1 MAVIREARQFKV
13 GPIGVARS
21 SSAGQIVGE
30 QVARSA
36 NQAQQYLFRRAVE
49 DAKEAGVDSAQA
61 LEASEITALDPETG
75 RPAAYDG
82 PKGMGRYALKAYQSV
97 LLSRF
102 EQEIATEIED
112 KSKELALQNRRSPE
126 AFNTAMSDYIAEM
139 SNVEESTVFKNEIL
153 RIGNAV
159 QSQKY
164 RALQS
169 QAIARQERN
178 DSILYEFNNSEAS
191 LNIEDAFAAG
201 DNTTGDNLIAS
212 AQKMDADNVAAG
224 TILSN
229 ATIGNSKNRQLAKV
243 RGQFRY
249 ELRQAIKNGSSRFDL
264 EAALNAID
272 SGDLSGLKGKGFE
285 STFKSLS
292 AEGATFTESFSA
304 FATELL
310 QDGLNQTRLT
320 AEMATRKRIADNLD
334 SMSSNNDDY
343 FDMISGANSDV
354 AGTAS
359 DAVSNYMTDL
369 QTQLNLIES
378 GASQGQIEAATS
390 GSFSRLNV
398 VKDGVIN
405 NLFAEAT
412 SVEDVVNITKYL
424 QNTTEENFN
433 KLNEGSQSLALVLV
447 DMAKKTGQVQFLT
460 DATSYGAGVNN
471 EVRFLEFQEK
481 VDNAVD
487 YNNDLKGVIFPELFA
502 ANSVEV
508 IESINETA
516 LKNLKK
522 TTLQSGDKEKFES
535 ALKNKTSEAF
545 VRLAFGNMTNPKAI
559 EAAALYARDGVDPNN
574 LVSPQRKAIID
585 KARQS
590 FDDPSAYGASVERYS
605 DGANRRYKLN
615 VKIAADDKLL
625 RGAFDGTLGETTEND
640 RIKFGKLLGVPDDFY
655 TNSKYDE
662 PEYAQLTEIL
672 SQTSSTIWPQ
682 AQVDAINSFL
692 DKNITD
698 PDQVRRVLVTYAKAS
713 EFATDQ
719 GLAVESRGS
728 SSLTSSQKALM
739 DEAVS
744 FSQMNTDPTALA
756 VHMQKIKTTMG
767 NPALKAQMDDYF
779 KGEGVKDAREFVANN
794 FPEARMNANLFDRLL
809 TKTRMH
815 YFKNAGEIKPEST
828 DDLISALQSDID
840 KNFVEDDRII
850 TLSGSSQTLYPLS
863 VTAKGNEQAFMDYIR
878 SSLAQ
883 NSPNKDIDWNS
894 VEFKLTPVGYNDEDG
909 GMTYG
914 VVIEN
919 ETGGRDLQEV
929 SMQLEPD
936 TEEAVIVPAFF
947 STNEP
952 FFAAAKQKRLEAA
965 EGVAVE
971 TAEQEVARKLRK
983 QQLREE
989 RSFVIKGIR
998 EKRESIQEARTE
1010 IVQQKTQQIFTEQ
1023 EAMDE
1028 LRTIVNI
1035 DKYKNINMQG
1045 ARSMIS
1051 AYEDIGTKRMP
1062 SPTFLGNL
1070 LTIAKH
1076 SKDPLARDLE
1086 VDIKAMLNILNS
1098 LED

>member
-1 MAVIREARQFKV
+1 MAIIRETKKFAV

-21 SSAGQIVGE
+21 SSAGQIIGE

-36 NQAQQYLFRRAVE
+36 NQAQQYFFRRAVE
-49 DAKEAGVDSAQA
+49 DAQQSGVDSAQA
-61 LEASEITALDPETG
+61 LEAAEVTALDPDTG
-75 RPAAYDG
+75 RPTSYDG
-82 PKGMGRYALKAYQSV
+82 PKGMGRYALKAYQKV

-102 EQEIATEIED
+102 EQEIASEIEN
-112 KSKELALQNRRSPE
+112 KSKELALTHRRSPE
-126 AFNTAMSDYIAEM
+126 AFKESMSTYIAEM
-139 SNVEESTVFKNEIL
+139 SNVEESTVFKNEIV

-159 QSQKY
+159 QNQKY
-164 RALQS
+164 IALQS

-178 DSILYEFNNSEAS
+178 DAILYEFTNSEAS
-191 LNIEDAFAAG
+191 LSIEDAFAAG
-201 DNTTGDNLIAS
+201 NNELGESLILS
-212 AQKMDADNVAAG
+212 AKELDANNIAAG

-229 ATIGNSKNRQLAKV
+229 ETIGNAKNRQLAKV
-243 RGQFRY
+243 QGQFRY
-249 ELRQAIKNGSSRFDL
+249 ELRNAIKNNISRFDL
-264 EAALNAID
+264 EAASNAID

-285 STFKSLS
+285 NTFKTLS
-292 AEGATFTESFSA
+292 AEGTTFTESFAA

-320 AEMATRKRIADNLD
+320 AEMAARKRIADNIE
-334 SMSSNNDDY
+334 SMSSNNSDF
-343 FDMISGANSDV
+343 FDMISGSNSDV

-378 GASQGQIEAATS
+378 GASQGQIESATS
-390 GSFSRLNV
+390 GSFSRLNI

-433 KLNEGSQSLALVLV
+433 KLNEGSQSLALVLT

-460 DATSYGAGVNN
+460 DATSYGAGINN
-471 EVRFLEFQEK
+471 EVRFVEFQRK

-487 YNNDLKGVIFPELFA
+487 YNDYLKDTVFPESFA
-502 ANSVEV
+502 ANS
-508 IESINETA
+508 IEAIEGVNKAA
-516 LKNLKK
+516 LAKLKK
-522 TTLQSGDKEKFES
+522 TELQAGDKEKFKS
-535 ALKNKTSEAF
+535 VLKNKTSEAF
-545 VRLAFGNMTNPKAI
+545 VRLAFGGMTNPKAV
-559 EAAALYARDGVDPNN
+559 EAIALYARDGVDPNN

-585 KARQS
+585 KAREA

-605 DGANRRYKLN
+605 DGAKRRYNLN
-615 VKIAADDKLL
+615 VKIASDDKII
-625 RGAFDGTLGETTEND
+625 RDAINGTLGETTEDD
-640 RIKFGKLLGVPDDFY
+640 RIKFGRLLGVPDDFY
-655 TNSKYDE
+655 TNSKYGE

-672 SQTSSTIWPQ
+672 SQTSSSIWPQ

-692 DKNITD
+692 NGNIAD
-698 PDQVRRVLVTYAKAS
+698 PDQIRRVLVTYAKAS

-744 FSQMNTDPTALA
+744 FSQMNPDPTALA

-779 KGEGVKDAREFVANN
+779 KGEDVKDAREFVAKN
-794 FPEARMNANLFDRLL
+794 FPQARTNANLFDRLL

-828 DDLISALQSDID
+828 DDLISSLQSDID

-936 TEEAVIVPAFF
+936 TEEAFIVPAFF

-952 FFAAAKQKRLEAA
+952 LFAASKEKRMKA
-965 EGVAVE
+965 
-971 TAEQEVARKLRK
+971 AEQEQVDIATEEAAQPSKASVIAART
-983 QQLREE
+983 QLGRAVQE
-989 RSFVIKGIR
+989 RLGFGVEYKAQIAQK
-998 EKRESIQEARTE
+998 KFTKQEA
-1010 IVQQKTQQIFTEQ
+1010 V
-1023 EAMDE
+1023 DE
-1028 LRTIVNI
+1028 LKTIVDV
-1035 DKYKNINMQG
+1035 DKYKSISSVLPAMLRSYGRTGEIPFNLSLVALNGMLTIIKQDKNPL
-1045 ARSMIS
+1045 ARQLEVDLKSMIS
-1051 AYEDIGTKRMP
+1051 IINGVED
-1062 SPTFLGNL
+1062 
-1070 LTIAKH
+1070 
-1076 SKDPLARDLE
+1076 
-1086 VDIKAMLNILNS
+1086 
-1098 LED
+1098 

>member
-1 MAVIREARQFKV
+1 MAIIRETKKFAV

-21 SSAGQIVGE
+21 SSAGQIIGE

-36 NQAQQYLFRRAVE
+36 NQAQQYFFRRAVE
-49 DAKEAGVDSAQA
+49 DAQQSGVDSAQA
-61 LEASEITALDPETG
+61 LEAAEVTALDPDTG
-75 RPAAYDG
+75 RPTSYDG
-82 PKGMGRYALKAYQSV
+82 PKGMGRYALKAYQKV

-102 EQEIATEIED
+102 EQEIASEIEN
-112 KSKELALQNRRSPE
+112 KSKELALTHRRSPE
-126 AFNTAMSDYIAEM
+126 AFKESMSAYIAEM
-139 SNVEESTVFKNEIL
+139 SNVEESTVFKNEIV

-159 QSQKY
+159 QNQKY
-164 RALQS
+164 IALQS

-178 DSILYEFNNSEAS
+178 DAILYEFTNSEAS
-191 LNIEDAFAAG
+191 LNIEDSFAAG
-201 DNTTGDNLIAS
+201 NDELGNSLILSAENL
-212 AQKMDADNVAAG
+212 DADNIAAG
-224 TILSN
+224 TILSSE
-229 ATIGNSKNRQLAKV
+229 TIGNAKNRKLAKV

-249 ELRQAIKNGSSRFDL
+249 ELNRAIKANASRFDL
-264 EAALNAID
+264 ESALNAID
-272 SGDLSGLKGKGFE
+272 SGDLSSLSGKGFDNTYNTLV
-285 STFKSLS
+285 S
-292 AEGATFTESFSA
+292 EGATFTESFAA

-320 AEMATRKRIADNLD
+320 AEMETRKRIADDLD
-334 SMSSNNDDY
+334 TKSKDNSEY
-343 FDMISGANSDV
+343 FDIITGANSDV

-369 QTQLNLIES
+369 QTQLNAIES
-378 GASQGQIEAATS
+378 GATQAEIESITS
-390 GSFSRLNV
+390 GSFRRLNN
-398 VKDGVIN
+398 VKSGVIN

-412 SVEDVVNITKYL
+412 SVEDVVNIQKYL
-424 QNTTEENFN
+424 ANPTSDNLD
-433 KLNEGSQSLALVLV
+433 KVNEASQSLAITLT
-447 DMAKKTGQVQFLT
+447 DMARSSQNPQFLT
-460 DATSYGAGVNN
+460 EAISYAEGVSD
-471 EVRFLEFQEK
+471 EVRFLEFQTK
-481 VDNAVD
+481 TNNAID
-487 YNNDLKGVIFPELFA
+487 YNDYLKERTFPNLFSA
-502 ANSVEV
+502 ESVEQ
-508 IESINETA
+508 IELIRENSLNE
-516 LKNLKK
+516 LKK
-522 TTLQSGDKEKFES
+522 TDLQTGDREKFES
-535 ALKNKTSEAF
+535 ALKNKTSESFIRFAF
-545 VRLAFGNMTNPKAI
+545 SSMTNPKAI

-585 KARQS
+585 KAREA

-605 DGANRRYKLN
+605 DGAKRRYNLN
-615 VKIAADDKLL
+615 VKIASDDKLI
-625 RGAFDGTLGETTEND
+625 RDAFDGNLGETTKDD
-640 RIKFGKLLGVPDDFY
+640 RIKFGRLLGVPDDFY

-672 SQTSSTIWPQ
+672 SQTSSSIWPQ

-692 DKNITD
+692 NGNIAD
-698 PDQVRRVLVTYAKAS
+698 PDQIKRVLVTYAKAS

-744 FSQMNTDPTALA
+744 FSQMNPDPTALA

-779 KGEGVKDAREFVANN
+779 KGEDVKDAREFVAKN
-794 FPEARMNANLFDRLL
+794 FPQARTNANLFDRLL

-828 DDLISALQSDID
+828 DDLISSLQSDID

-878 SSLAQ
+878 FSLAQ

-936 TEEAVIVPAFF
+936 TEEAIIIPAFF

-952 FFAAAKQKRLEAA
+952 LFAASKEKRMKA
-965 EGVAVE
+965 
-971 TAEQEVARKLRK
+971 AEQEQVDIAT
-983 QQLREE
+983 EE
-989 RSFVIKGIR
+989 AAQPSKASVIA
-998 EKRESIQEARTE
+998 ARTQLGRA
-1010 IVQQKTQQIFTEQ
+1010 VQERLGFGVEYKAQVAQKKFTKQ

-1028 LRTIVNI
+1028 LKTIVDVN
-1035 DKYKNINMQG
+1035 KYKSLSSVLPAMLRSYGRTGEIPFNQSLVALNGMLKIIKRDKNPL
-1045 ARSMIS
+1045 ARQLEVDLKSMIS
-1051 AYEDIGTKRMP
+1051 IINGVED
-1062 SPTFLGNL
+1062 
-1070 LTIAKH
+1070 
-1076 SKDPLARDLE
+1076 
-1086 VDIKAMLNILNS
+1086 
-1098 LED
+1098 

>member
-1 MAVIREARQFKV
+1 MAVIREARQFKI

-21 SSAGQIVGE
+21 SSAGQIVNE

-36 NQAQQYLFRRAVE
+36 NQAQQYLFRRAIE
-49 DAKEAGVDSAQA
+49 DAEQAGVDSAQA

-75 RPAAYDG
+75 RPTAYNG
-82 PKGMGRYALKAYQSV
+82 PKGMGRYALKAYQNV

-201 DNTTGDNLIAS
+201 DNTTGDNLIES

-229 ATIGNSKNRQLAKV
+229 ATIGNAKNRQLAKV

-285 STFKSLS
+285 GTFKSLS

-310 QDGLNQTRLT
+310 EDGLNQTRLT
-320 AEMATRKRIADNLD
+320 AEIATRKRIADNID
-334 SMSSNNDDY
+334 SKSQSNSDY
-343 FDMISGANSDV
+343 FAIITGANSDV

-369 QTQLNLIES
+369 KTQLNLIES
-378 GASQGQIEAATS
+378 GASQAQIEAATS
-390 GSFSRLNV
+390 GSFNRLNS
-398 VKDGVIN
+398 VKSGVIN

-412 SVEDVVNITKYL
+412 SVEDIIRIQNYLRNPTEDNLDRVNKA
-424 QNTTEENFN
+424 
-433 KLNEGSQSLALVLV
+433 SQSLAVTLTS
-447 DMAKKTGQVQFLT
+447 MAGDSQNPQFLT
-460 DATSYGAGVNN
+460 EAISYAEGVSD
-471 EVRFLEFQEK
+471 EERFLEFQRK
-481 VDNAVD
+481 TDNALD
-487 YNNDLKGVIFPELFA
+487 YNDYLKGRTFPNLFSAESVKEIEIIRGNSIDEL
-502 ANSVEV
+502 NR
-508 IESINETA
+508 NE
-516 LKNLKK
+516 
-522 TTLQSGDKEKFES
+522 LQDSDKEKFKS

-545 VRLAFGNMTNPKAI
+545 VRLAFSGMNNAKAI

-574 LVSPQRKAIID
+574 LVSPQRKDIID

-590 FDDPSAYGASVERYS
+590 LDDPSSYSASVDRYS
-605 DGANRRYKLN
+605 EGAKRRYKLN
-615 VKIAADDKLL
+615 VKIASDDKLL
-625 RGAFDGTLGETTEND
+625 RDAFDGTLGETTEDD

-662 PEYAQLTEIL
+662 PEYAQITEIL
-672 SQTSSTIWPQ
+672 SQTSSSIWPQ
-682 AQVDAINSFL
+682 AQVDTINSFL
-692 DKNITD
+692 NGNITD
-698 PDQVRRVLVTYAKAS
+698 PDQIRRVLVTYAKAS

-744 FSQMNTDPTALA
+744 FSQMNPDPTALA

-828 DDLISALQSDID
+828 DDLIKALQSDID
-840 KNFVEDDRII
+840 KNFVEDGRII

-894 VEFKLTPVGYNDEDG
+894 VEFKLTPVGYNDEDS

-936 TEEAVIVPAFF
+936 TEEAVIIPAFF

-952 FFAAAKQKRLEAA
+952 LFAASKEKRMKA
-965 EGVAVE
+965 
-971 TAEQEVARKLRK
+971 AEQEQVDIAT
-983 QQLREE
+983 EE
-989 RSFVIKGIR
+989 AAQPSKASVIA
-998 EKRESIQEARTE
+998 ARTQLGRA
-1010 IVQQKTQQIFTEQ
+1010 VQERLGFGVEYKAQVAQKKFTQQ

-1028 LRTIVNI
+1028 LKTIVDV
-1035 DKYKNINMQG
+1035 DKYKSLSSVKPAMLRSYSRIGEVPFNQSLIALNSMLLIVKQDKNPL
-1045 ARSMIS
+1045 ARQLEVDLKSMIS
-1051 AYEDIGTKRMP
+1051 IINGVED
-1062 SPTFLGNL
+1062 
-1070 LTIAKH
+1070 
-1076 SKDPLARDLE
+1076 
-1086 VDIKAMLNILNS
+1086 
-1098 LED
+1098 

>member
-82 PKGMGRYALKAYQSV
+82 PKGMGRYALKAYQSI

-212 AQKMDADNVAAG
+212 AEKMDADNVAAG

-229 ATIGNSKNRQLAKV
+229 AIIGNSKNRQLAKV

-249 ELRQAIKNGSSRFDL
+249 EQRQAIKNGISRFDL

-272 SGDLSGLKGKGFE
+272 SGDLSGLKGKYFE

-334 SMSSNNDDY
+334 TTSSNNYDY
-343 FDMISGANSDV
+343 FDMISGANSNV

-359 DAVSNYMTDL
+359 DAVSKYMTDL
-369 QTQLNLIES
+369 QTQLNLIET

-390 GSFSRLNV
+390 GSFKRLSV

-424 QNTTEENFN
+424 QNTTDENFN

-471 EVRFLEFQEK
+471 EVRFLEFQRK
-481 VDNAVD
+481 TDNALD
-487 YNNDLKGVIFPELFA
+487 YNDYLKGRTFPNLSSAE
-502 ANSVEV
+502 SVEQ
-508 IESINETA
+508 IELIRENSIDELNRNE
-516 LKNLKK
+516 
-522 TTLQSGDKEKFES
+522 LQGGDKEKFES

-545 VRLAFGNMTNPKAI
+545 VRLAFGGMTNPKAI

-585 KARQS
+585 KAREA
-590 FDDPSAYGASVERYS
+590 FDDSSAYGASVERYS
-605 DGANRRYKLN
+605 DGAKRRYNLN
-615 VKIAADDKLL
+615 VEIASEDKLL
-625 RGAFDGTLGETTEND
+625 RDAIDGTLGETTEKD
-640 RIKFGKLLGVPDDFY
+640 RINLQKILKVPNDFF

-662 PEYAQLTEIL
+662 PEYAPLTAIL

-682 AQVDAINSFL
+682 IQVDTIKAFL
-692 DKNITD
+692 DGNITESD
-698 PDQVRRVLVTYAKAS
+698 KVKRVLVTYAKAS
-713 EFATDQ
+713 EFVTDQ
-719 GLAVESRGS
+719 GLPAESRGS
-728 SSLTSSQKALM
+728 SSLTSSQRTLM

-744 FSQMNTDPTALA
+744 FSQMNPDPTALA
-756 VHMQKIKTTMG
+756 VHMQKIKMTMG
-767 NPALKAQMDDYF
+767 NSALKEKMYDIF
-779 KGEGVKDAREFVANN
+779 KVEVVKDSTEFVLKN
-794 FPEARMNANLFDRLL
+794 FPETSFNANLRERLL
-809 TKTRMH
+809 TKARMH

-828 DDLISALQSDID
+828 DDLISALQSDIK
-840 KNFVEDDRII
+840 KNFIEDNRII
-850 TLSGSSQTLYPLS
+850 TLSNSSQTLYPLS

-952 FFAAAKQKRLEAA
+952 FFAASKEKRMKA
-965 EGVAVE
+965 
-971 TAEQEVARKLRK
+971 AEQEQIDIAT
-983 QQLREE
+983 EE
-989 RSFVIKGIR
+989 AAQPSKTSVIA
-998 EKRESIQEARTE
+998 ARTQLGRA
-1010 IVQQKTQQIFTEQ
+1010 VQERLGFGVEYRAQVAQKKFTQQ

-1028 LRTIVNI
+1028 LKTIVDV
-1035 DKYKNINMQG
+1035 DKYESLSSVKPAMLRSYSRVGEVPFNQSLIALSSILSIVKQDKNPL
-1045 ARSMIS
+1045 ARQLEVDLKSMIS
-1051 AYEDIGTKRMP
+1051 IINGVED
-1062 SPTFLGNL
+1062 
-1070 LTIAKH
+1070 
-1076 SKDPLARDLE
+1076 
-1086 VDIKAMLNILNS
+1086 
-1098 LED
+1098 

>member
-1 MAVIREARQFKV
+1 MAIIRETKKFAV

-21 SSAGQIVGE
+21 SSAGQIIGE

-36 NQAQQYLFRRAVE
+36 NQAQQYFFRRAVE
-49 DAKEAGVDSAQA
+49 DAQQSGIDSAQA
-61 LEASEITALDPETG
+61 LEAAEVTALDPDTG
-75 RPAAYDG
+75 RPTSYDG
-82 PKGMGRYALKAYQSV
+82 PKGMGRYALKAYQKV

-102 EQEIATEIED
+102 EQEIASEIEN
-112 KSKELALQNRRSPE
+112 KSKELALTHRRSPE
-126 AFNTAMSDYIAEM
+126 AFKESMSAYIAEM
-139 SNVEESTVFKNEIL
+139 SNVEESTVFKNEIV

-159 QSQKY
+159 QNQKY
-164 RALQS
+164 IALQS

-178 DSILYEFNNSEAS
+178 DAILYEFTNSEAS
-191 LNIEDAFAAG
+191 LNIEDSFAAG
-201 DNTTGDNLIAS
+201 NDELGNSLILSAENL
-212 AQKMDADNVAAG
+212 DADNIAAG
-224 TILSN
+224 TILSSE
-229 ATIGNSKNRQLAKV
+229 TIGNAKNRKLAKV

-249 ELRQAIKNGSSRFDL
+249 ELNRAIKANASRFDL
-264 EAALNAID
+264 ESALNAID
-272 SGDLSGLKGKGFE
+272 SGDLSSLSDKGFDNTYNTLV
-285 STFKSLS
+285 S
-292 AEGATFTESFSA
+292 EGATFTESFAA

-320 AEMATRKRIADNLD
+320 AEMATRKRIADVLD
-334 SMSSNNDDY
+334 TKSEDDNEY
-343 FDMISGANSDV
+343 FAIITGANSDV

-369 QTQLNLIES
+369 QTQLNAIES
-378 GASQGQIEAATS
+378 GATQAEIESITS
-390 GSFSRLNV
+390 GSFRRLNN
-398 VKDGVIN
+398 VKSGVIN

-412 SVEDVVNITKYL
+412 SVEDVVNIQKYL
-424 QNTTEENFN
+424 ANPTSDNLD
-433 KLNEGSQSLALVLV
+433 KVNEASQSLAITLT
-447 DMAKKTGQVQFLT
+447 DMARSSQNPQFLT
-460 DATSYGAGVNN
+460 EAISYAEGVSD
-471 EVRFLEFQEK
+471 EVRFLELQTK
-481 VDNAVD
+481 TNNAID
-487 YNNDLKGVIFPELFA
+487 YNDYLKGRTFPNLFSA
-502 ANSVEV
+502 ESVEQ
-508 IESINETA
+508 IELIRENSLDE
-516 LKNLKK
+516 LKK
-522 TTLQSGDKEKFES
+522 TDLQTGDREKFES
-535 ALKNKTSEAF
+535 ALKNKTSESFIRFAF
-545 VRLAFGNMTNPKAI
+545 SGMTNPKAI

-585 KARQS
+585 KAREA

-605 DGANRRYKLN
+605 DGAKRRYNLN
-615 VKIAADDKLL
+615 VKIASDDKLI
-625 RGAFDGTLGETTEND
+625 RDAFDGNLGETTKDD
-640 RIKFGKLLGVPDDFY
+640 RIKFGRLLGVPDDFY

-672 SQTSSTIWPQ
+672 SQTSSSIWPQ

-692 DKNITD
+692 NGNITD
-698 PDQVRRVLVTYAKAS
+698 PDQIKRVLVTYAKAS
-713 EFATDQ
+713 EFVTDQ

-744 FSQMNTDPTALA
+744 FSQMNPDPTALA

-779 KGEGVKDAREFVANN
+779 KGEDVKDAREFVAKN
-794 FPEARMNANLFDRLL
+794 FPQARTNANLFDRLL

-828 DDLISALQSDID
+828 DDLISSLQSNID

-936 TEEAVIVPAFF
+936 TEEAIIIPAFF

-952 FFAAAKQKRLEAA
+952 LFAASKEKRMKA
-965 EGVAVE
+965 
-971 TAEQEVARKLRK
+971 AEQEQVDIAT
-983 QQLREE
+983 EE
-989 RSFVIKGIR
+989 AAQPSKASVIA
-998 EKRESIQEARTE
+998 ARTQLGRA
-1010 IVQQKTQQIFTEQ
+1010 VQERLGFGVEYKAQVAQKKFTKQ

-1028 LRTIVNI
+1028 LKTIVDVN
-1035 DKYKNINMQG
+1035 KYKSLSSVLPAMLRSYGRTGEIPFNQSLVALNGMLKIIKRDKNPL
-1045 ARSMIS
+1045 ARQLEVDLKSMIS
-1051 AYEDIGTKRMP
+1051 IINGVED
-1062 SPTFLGNL
+1062 
-1070 LTIAKH
+1070 
-1076 SKDPLARDLE
+1076 
-1086 VDIKAMLNILNS
+1086 
-1098 LED
+1098 

>member
-1 MAVIREARQFKV
+1 MAIIRETKKFAV

-21 SSAGQIVGE
+21 SSAGQIIGE

-36 NQAQQYLFRRAVE
+36 NQAQQYFFRRAVE
-49 DAKEAGVDSAQA
+49 DAQQSGVDSAQA
-61 LEASEITALDPETG
+61 LEAAEVTALDPDTG
-75 RPAAYDG
+75 RPTSYDG
-82 PKGMGRYALKAYQSV
+82 PKGMGRYALKAYQKV

-102 EQEIATEIED
+102 EQEIASEIEN
-112 KSKELALQNRRSPE
+112 KSKELALTHRRSPE
-126 AFNTAMSDYIAEM
+126 AFKESMSAYIAEM
-139 SNVEESTVFKNEIL
+139 SNVEESTVFKNEIV

-159 QSQKY
+159 QNQKY
-164 RALQS
+164 IALQS

-178 DSILYEFNNSEAS
+178 DAILYEFTNSEAS
-191 LNIEDAFAAG
+191 LNIEDSFAAG
-201 DNTTGDNLIAS
+201 NDELGNSLILSAENL
-212 AQKMDADNVAAG
+212 DADNIAAG
-224 TILSN
+224 TILSSE
-229 ATIGNSKNRQLAKV
+229 TIGNAKNRKLAKV

-249 ELRQAIKNGSSRFDL
+249 ELNRAIKANASRFDL
-264 EAALNAID
+264 ESALNAID
-272 SGDLSGLKGKGFE
+272 SGDLSSLSGKGFDNTYNTLV
-285 STFKSLS
+285 S
-292 AEGATFTESFSA
+292 EGATFTESFAA

-320 AEMATRKRIADNLD
+320 AEMETRKRIADDLD
-334 SMSSNNDDY
+334 TKSKDNSEY
-343 FDMISGANSDV
+343 FDIITGANSDV

-369 QTQLNLIES
+369 QTQLNAIES
-378 GASQGQIEAATS
+378 GATQAEIESITS
-390 GSFSRLNV
+390 GSFRRLNN
-398 VKDGVIN
+398 VKSGVIN

-412 SVEDVVNITKYL
+412 SVEDVVNIQKYL
-424 QNTTEENFN
+424 ANPTSDNLD
-433 KLNEGSQSLALVLV
+433 KVNEASQSLAITLT
-447 DMAKKTGQVQFLT
+447 DMARSSQNPQFLT
-460 DATSYGAGVNN
+460 EAISYAEGVSD
-471 EVRFLEFQEK
+471 EVRFLEFQTK
-481 VDNAVD
+481 TNNAID
-487 YNNDLKGVIFPELFA
+487 YNDYLKERTFPNLFSA
-502 ANSVEV
+502 ESVEQ
-508 IESINETA
+508 IELIRENSLNE
-516 LKNLKK
+516 LKK
-522 TTLQSGDKEKFES
+522 TDLQTGDREKFES
-535 ALKNKTSEAF
+535 ALKNKTSESFIRFAF
-545 VRLAFGNMTNPKAI
+545 SSMTNPKAI

-585 KARQS
+585 KAREA

-605 DGANRRYKLN
+605 DGAKRRYNLN
-615 VKIAADDKLL
+615 VKIASDDKLI
-625 RGAFDGTLGETTEND
+625 RDAFDGNLGETTKDD
-640 RIKFGKLLGVPDDFY
+640 RIKFGRLLGVPDDFY

-672 SQTSSTIWPQ
+672 SQTSSSIWPQ

-692 DKNITD
+692 NGNIAD
-698 PDQVRRVLVTYAKAS
+698 PDQIKRVLVTYAKAS

-744 FSQMNTDPTALA
+744 FSQMNPDPTALA

-779 KGEGVKDAREFVANN
+779 KGEDVKDAREFVAKN
-794 FPEARMNANLFDRLL
+794 FPQARTNANLFDRLL

-828 DDLISALQSDID
+828 DDLISSLQSDID

-936 TEEAVIVPAFF
+936 TEEAIIIPAFF

-952 FFAAAKQKRLEAA
+952 LFAASKEKRMKA
-965 EGVAVE
+965 
-971 TAEQEVARKLRK
+971 AEQEQVDIAT
-983 QQLREE
+983 EE
-989 RSFVIKGIR
+989 AAQPSKASVIA
-998 EKRESIQEARTE
+998 ARTQLGRA
-1010 IVQQKTQQIFTEQ
+1010 VQERLGFGVEYKAQVAQKKFTKQ

-1028 LRTIVNI
+1028 LKTIVDVN
-1035 DKYKNINMQG
+1035 KYKSLSSVLPAMLRSYGRTGEIPFNQSLVALNGMLKIIKRDKNPL
-1045 ARSMIS
+1045 ARQLEVDLKSMIS
-1051 AYEDIGTKRMP
+1051 IINGVED
-1062 SPTFLGNL
+1062 
-1070 LTIAKH
+1070 
-1076 SKDPLARDLE
+1076 
-1086 VDIKAMLNILNS
+1086 
-1098 LED
+1098 

>member
-1 MAVIREARQFKV
+1 MAVIREARQFKI

-49 DAKEAGVDSAQA
+49 DAEQAGVDSAKA

-75 RPAAYDG
+75 RPTAYNG
-82 PKGMGRYALKAYQSV
+82 PKGMGRYALKAYQNV

-201 DNTTGDNLIAS
+201 DNTTGDNLIES

-229 ATIGNSKNRQLAKV
+229 ATIGNAKNRQLAKV

-285 STFKSLS
+285 GTFKSLS

-320 AEMATRKRIADNLD
+320 AEIATRKRIADNID
-334 SMSSNNDDY
+334 SKSQSDSDY
-343 FDMISGANSDV
+343 FAIITGANSDV

-369 QTQLNLIES
+369 QTQLNLIKS
-378 GASQGQIEAATS
+378 GASQGQIEAVTS
-390 GSFSRLNV
+390 GSLNRLNS
-398 VKDGVIN
+398 VKSGVIN

-412 SVEDVVNITKYL
+412 SVEDVVNIQNYL
-424 QNTTEENFN
+424 RNPTEDNLDRVN
-433 KLNEGSQSLALVLV
+433 KASQSLAVTLTS
-447 DMAKKTGQVQFLT
+447 MARDSQNPQFLT
-460 DATSYGAGVNN
+460 EAISYAEGVSD
-471 EVRFLEFQEK
+471 EVRFLEFQRK
-481 VDNAVD
+481 TDNALD
-487 YNNDLKGVIFPELFA
+487 YNDYLKDTAFPESFA
-502 ANSVEV
+502 ANSVEA
-508 IESINETA
+508 IEGINKAA
-516 LKNLKK
+516 LAKLKQ
-522 TTLQSGDKEKFES
+522 TSLQTGDREKFES
-535 ALKNKTSEAF
+535 ALKNKISEAF
-545 VRLAFGNMTNPKAI
+545 VRLAFGGMTNPKAI

-585 KARQS
+585 KAREA
-590 FDDPSAYGASVERYS
+590 FDDPSAYGASVDRYS
-605 DGANRRYKLN
+605 EGANRRYKLN
-615 VKIAADDKLL
+615 VKIASDDKLL
-625 RGAFDGTLGETTEND
+625 RDAFDGTLGETTEDD
-640 RIKFGKLLGVPDDFY
+640 RINFGKLLNVPNDFY

-662 PEYAQLTEIL
+662 PEYAPLTEIL
-672 SQTSSTIWPQ
+672 SQTSSSIWPQ
-682 AQVDAINSFL
+682 AQVDTINSFL
-692 DKNITD
+692 NGNITD
-698 PDQVRRVLVTYAKAS
+698 PDQIRRVLVTYAKAS
-713 EFATDQ
+713 EFVTDQ

-744 FSQMNTDPTALA
+744 FSQINTDPTALA

-894 VEFKLTPVGYNDEDG
+894 VEFKLTPVGYNDEDN

-936 TEEAVIVPAFF
+936 TEEAVIIPAFF

-952 FFAAAKQKRLEAA
+952 LFAASKEKRMKA
-965 EGVAVE
+965 
-971 TAEQEVARKLRK
+971 AEQEQIDIAT
-983 QQLREE
+983 EE
-989 RSFVIKGIR
+989 AAQPSKASVIA
-998 EKRESIQEARTE
+998 ARTQLGRA
-1010 IVQQKTQQIFTEQ
+1010 VQERLGFGVEYKAQVAQKKFTQQ

-1028 LRTIVNI
+1028 LKTIVDV
-1035 DKYKNINMQG
+1035 DKYKSLSSVKPAMLRSYGRIGEVPFNQSLIALSSMLSIVKQDKNPL
-1045 ARSMIS
+1045 ARQLEVDLKSMIS
-1051 AYEDIGTKRMP
+1051 IINGVED
-1062 SPTFLGNL
+1062 
-1070 LTIAKH
+1070 
-1076 SKDPLARDLE
+1076 
-1086 VDIKAMLNILNS
+1086 
-1098 LED
+1098 

>member
-1 MAVIREARQFKV
+1 MAIIRETKKFAV

-21 SSAGQIVGE
+21 SSAGQIIGE

-36 NQAQQYLFRRAVE
+36 NQAQQYFFRRAVE
-49 DAKEAGVDSAQA
+49 DAQQSGVDSAQA
-61 LEASEITALDPETG
+61 LEAAEVTALDPDTG
-75 RPAAYDG
+75 RPTSYDG
-82 PKGMGRYALKAYQSV
+82 PKGMGRYALKAYQKV

-102 EQEIATEIED
+102 EQEIASEIEN
-112 KSKELALQNRRSPE
+112 KSKELALTHRRSPE
-126 AFNTAMSDYIAEM
+126 AFKESMSAYIAEM
-139 SNVEESTVFKNEIL
+139 SNVEESTVFKNEIV

-159 QSQKY
+159 QNQKY
-164 RALQS
+164 IALQS

-178 DSILYEFNNSEAS
+178 DAILYEFTNSEAS
-191 LNIEDAFAAG
+191 LNIEDSFAAG
-201 DNTTGDNLIAS
+201 NDELGNSLILSAENL
-212 AQKMDADNVAAG
+212 DADNIAAG
-224 TILSN
+224 TILSSE
-229 ATIGNSKNRQLAKV
+229 TIGNAKNRKLAKV

-249 ELRQAIKNGSSRFDL
+249 ELNRAIKANASRFDL
-264 EAALNAID
+264 ESALNAID
-272 SGDLSGLKGKGFE
+272 SGDLSSLSDKGFDNTYNTLV
-285 STFKSLS
+285 S
-292 AEGATFTESFSA
+292 EGATFTESFAA

-320 AEMATRKRIADNLD
+320 AEMETRKRIADDLD
-334 SMSSNNDDY
+334 TKSKDNSEY
-343 FDMISGANSDV
+343 FDIITGANSDV

-359 DAVSNYMTDL
+359 DAVSSYITDL
-369 QTQLNLIES
+369 RTQLNAIES
-378 GASQGQIEAATS
+378 GATQAEIESITS
-390 GSFSRLNV
+390 GSFRRLNN
-398 VKDGVIN
+398 VKSGVIN

-412 SVEDVVNITKYL
+412 SVEDVVNIQKYL
-424 QNTTEENFN
+424 ANPTSDNLD
-433 KLNEGSQSLALVLV
+433 KVNEASQSLAITLT
-447 DMAKKTGQVQFLT
+447 DMARSSQNPQFLT
-460 DATSYGAGVNN
+460 EAISYAEGVSD
-471 EVRFLEFQEK
+471 EVRFLELQTK
-481 VDNAVD
+481 TNNAID
-487 YNNDLKGVIFPELFA
+487 YNDYLKERTFPNLFSA
-502 ANSVEV
+502 ESVEQ
-508 IESINETA
+508 IELIRENSLDE
-516 LKNLKK
+516 LKK
-522 TTLQSGDKEKFES
+522 TDLQTGDREKFES
-535 ALKNKTSEAF
+535 ALKNKTSESFIRFAF
-545 VRLAFGNMTNPKAI
+545 SGMTNPKAI

-585 KARQS
+585 KAREA

-605 DGANRRYKLN
+605 DGAKRRYNLN
-615 VKIAADDKLL
+615 VKIASDDKLI
-625 RGAFDGTLGETTEND
+625 RDAFDGNLGETTKDD
-640 RIKFGKLLGVPDDFY
+640 RIKFGRLLGVPDDFY

-672 SQTSSTIWPQ
+672 SQTSSSIWPQ

-692 DKNITD
+692 NGNIAD
-698 PDQVRRVLVTYAKAS
+698 PDQIKRVLVTYAKAS

-744 FSQMNTDPTALA
+744 FSQMNPDPTALA

-779 KGEGVKDAREFVANN
+779 KGEDVKDAREFVAKN
-794 FPEARMNANLFDRLL
+794 FPQARTNANLFDRLL

-828 DDLISALQSDID
+828 DDLISSLQSDID

-936 TEEAVIVPAFF
+936 TEEAIIIPAFF

-952 FFAAAKQKRLEAA
+952 LFAASKEKRMKA
-965 EGVAVE
+965 
-971 TAEQEVARKLRK
+971 AEQEQIDIAT
-983 QQLREE
+983 EE
-989 RSFVIKGIR
+989 AAQPSKASVIA
-998 EKRESIQEARTE
+998 ARTQLGRA
-1010 IVQQKTQQIFTEQ
+1010 VQERLGFGVEYKAQVAQKKFTKQ

-1028 LRTIVNI
+1028 LKTIVDVN
-1035 DKYKNINMQG
+1035 KYKSLSSVLPAMLRSYGRTGEIPFNQSLVALNGMLKIIKRDKNPL
-1045 ARSMIS
+1045 ARQLEVDLKSMIS
-1051 AYEDIGTKRMP
+1051 IINGVED
-1062 SPTFLGNL
+1062 
-1070 LTIAKH
+1070 
-1076 SKDPLARDLE
+1076 
-1086 VDIKAMLNILNS
+1086 
-1098 LED
+1098 

>member
-21 SSAGQIVGE
+21 SSAGQIIGE

-36 NQAQQYLFRRAVE
+36 NQAQQYLFRKSVE
-49 DAKEAGVDSAQA
+49 DAKEAGIDSAQA

-178 DSILYEFNNSEAS
+178 DAILYEFNNSKVS
-191 LNIEDAFAAG
+191 LSIEDAFAAG
-201 DNTTGDNLIAS
+201 DNTTGDNLIVS

-229 ATIGNSKNRQLAKV
+229 ATIGNAKNRQLAKV

-285 STFKSLS
+285 GTFKSLS

-320 AEMATRKRIADNLD
+320 AEMATRKRIADDLD
-334 SMSSNNDDY
+334 SGSKNNSEY
-343 FDMISGANSDV
+343 FDIITGANSDV

-390 GSFSRLNV
+390 GSLSRLNSVKNGV
-398 VKDGVIN
+398 VN

-412 SVEDVVNITKYL
+412 SVEDIVNIQKYL
-424 QNTTEENFN
+424 ANPTEDN
-433 KLNEGSQSLALVLV
+433 LDRVNEASQSLAVTLTS
-447 DMAKKTGQVQFLT
+447 MARDSQNPQFLT
-460 DATSYGAGVNN
+460 EAISYAEGVSD
-471 EVRFLEFQEK
+471 ETRFSEFQRK
-481 VDNAVD
+481 TDNALYYDD
-487 YNNDLKGVIFPELFA
+487 YLKGRTFPNLFSA
-502 ANSVEV
+502 ESVEV
-508 IESINETA
+508 IEIIRGNSIDELN
-516 LKNLKK
+516 K
-522 TTLQSGDKEKFES
+522 TELQDGDKEKFQS
-535 ALKNKTSEAF
+535 ALANKTSEAF
-545 VRLAFGNMTNPKAI
+545 VRLAFGGMANPKAI

-585 KARQS
+585 KAREA
-590 FDDPSAYGASVERYS
+590 FDDPSAYGASVDRYS
-605 DGANRRYKLN
+605 EGANRRYKLN

-625 RGAFDGTLGETTEND
+625 RDAFDGTLGETTEDD
-640 RIKFGKLLGVPDDFY
+640 RIKFGRLLGVPDDFY

-692 DKNITD
+692 NGNITD
-698 PDQVRRVLVTYAKAS
+698 PDQIRRVLVTYAKAS
-713 EFATDQ
+713 EFVTDQ
-719 GLAVESRGS
+719 GLPVESRGS
-728 SSLTSSQKALM
+728 SSIKGAKALM

-744 FSQMNTDPTALA
+744 FSQINSDPTALA

-863 VTAKGNEQAFMDYIR
+863 VTAKGNEQAFMNYIR

-952 FFAAAKQKRLEAA
+952 FFAASKEKRMKA
-965 EGVAVE
+965 
-971 TAEQEVARKLRK
+971 AEQEQVDIATEEAAQPSKASVIAERTKLGRAVQERLGFGVEYKAQIAQRKFT
-983 QQLREE
+983 Q
-989 RSFVIKGIR
+989 
-998 EKRESIQEARTE
+998 QEA
-1010 IVQQKTQQIFTEQ
+1010 I
-1023 EAMDE
+1023 DE
-1028 LRTIVNI
+1028 LKTIVDV
-1035 DKYKNINMQG
+1035 DKYKSLSSVKPAMLRSYGRIGEVPFNQSLIALSSMLSIVKQDKNPL
-1045 ARSMIS
+1045 ARQLEVDLKSMIS
-1051 AYEDIGTKRMP
+1051 IINGVED
-1062 SPTFLGNL
+1062 
-1070 LTIAKH
+1070 
-1076 SKDPLARDLE
+1076 
-1086 VDIKAMLNILNS
+1086 
-1098 LED
+1098 

>member
-1 MAVIREARQFKV
+1 MAVIREARQFKI
-13 GPIGVARS
+13 GTIGVARS

-49 DAKEAGVDSAQA
+49 DAKQAGVDSAQA
-61 LEASEITALDPETG
+61 LEASEITALDPDTG

-139 SNVEESTVFKNEIL
+139 SNVEESSVFKSEIL

-201 DNTTGDNLIAS
+201 DNTAGDNLIAS

-229 ATIGNSKNRQLAKV
+229 ATIGNAKNRQLAKV

-285 STFKSLS
+285 GTFKSLS

-320 AEMATRKRIADNLD
+320 AEMATRKRIADNLESKSQSD
-334 SMSSNNDDY
+334 SDY
-343 FDMISGANSDV
+343 FDIITGANSDV

-390 GSFSRLNV
+390 GSLNRLNSVKNGV
-398 VKDGVIN
+398 VN

-412 SVEDVVNITKYL
+412 SVEDIVNIQKYL
-424 QNTTEENFN
+424 ANPTEDN
-433 KLNEGSQSLALVLV
+433 LDRVNEASQSLAVTLTS
-447 DMAKKTGQVQFLT
+447 MARDSQNPQFLT
-460 DATSYGAGVNN
+460 EAISYAEGVSD
-471 EVRFLEFQEK
+471 EVRFLEFQRK
-481 VDNAVD
+481 TDNALD
-487 YNNDLKGVIFPELFA
+487 YNDYLKDTAFPESFA
-502 ANSVEV
+502 ANSVEA
-508 IESINETA
+508 IEGINKAA
-516 LKNLKK
+516 LAKLKQ
-522 TTLQSGDKEKFES
+522 TSLQTGDREKFES
-535 ALKNKTSEAF
+535 ALKNKTSETF
-545 VRLAFGNMTNPKAI
+545 VRLAFGGMTNPKAI

-585 KARQS
+585 KARDA
-590 FDDPSAYGASVERYS
+590 FDDPSAYGASVQRYS
-605 DGANRRYKLN
+605 DGAKRRYNLN
-615 VKIAADDKLL
+615 VKIASDDKLL
-625 RGAFDGTLGETTEND
+625 RDAIDGTLGETSEDD
-640 RIKFGKLLGVPDDFY
+640 RIKFGRLLGVPDDFY

-662 PEYAQLTEIL
+662 PEYAQITEIL
-672 SQTSSTIWPQ
+672 SQTSSSIWPQ
-682 AQVDAINSFL
+682 TQVDTINSFL
-692 DKNITD
+692 NGNITD
-698 PDQVRRVLVTYAKAS
+698 PDQIKRVLVTYAKAS

-728 SSLTSSQKALM
+728 SSLTSNQKALM

-744 FSQMNTDPTALA
+744 FSQINTDPTALA

-828 DDLISALQSDID
+828 DDLISALQSDIG

-952 FFAAAKQKRLEAA
+952 FFAASKEKRMKA
-965 EGVAVE
+965 
-971 TAEQEVARKLRK
+971 AEQEQIDIAT
-983 QQLREE
+983 EE
-989 RSFVIKGIR
+989 AAQPSKASVIA
-998 EKRESIQEARTE
+998 ARTQLGRA
-1010 IVQQKTQQIFTEQ
+1010 VQERLGFGVEYKAQVAQKKFTQQ

-1028 LRTIVNI
+1028 LKIIVDV
-1035 DKYKNINMQG
+1035 DKYKSLSSVKPAMLRSYGRIGEVPFNQSLIALSSMLSIVKQDKNPL
-1045 ARSMIS
+1045 ARQLEVDLKSMIS
-1051 AYEDIGTKRMP
+1051 IINGVED
-1062 SPTFLGNL
+1062 
-1070 LTIAKH
+1070 
-1076 SKDPLARDLE
+1076 
-1086 VDIKAMLNILNS
+1086 
-1098 LED
+1098 